1 MTWLVL
7 ATEEVRGEEGICD
20 GFKNVDNSGIGEWDD
35 GSYAGVN
42 DEKSGKGVAPPGVE
56 ASSDD
61 GCS

>member
-7 ATEEVRGEEGICD
+7 ATEEGGEKGIWD
-20 GFKNVDNSGIGEWDD
+20 GFKNVDNSGIGEQDD
-35 GSYAGVN
+35 GSHAGVN